1 MHARSPRKIRLK
13 EKWKKQTW
21 KDDEEKQRLLDY
33 PWTWV
38 DESKDDDDIFMPRSK
53 GKSIASSNDKSA
65 AFSKGKSVAPPS
77 IDSDDDFM
85 PSSKGES
92 ARASSKGKSA
102 APSKGKKYLHTSN
115 TMYKDII
122 SCKMHR

>member
-1 MHARSPRKIRLK
+1 LVCWISTEEDASYPSSELISLN
-13 EKWKKQTW
+13 EKWKKLTW

-38 DESKDDDDIFMPRSK
+38 DESKDEDDIFMPRSK

-65 AFSKGKSVAPPS
+65 AFSKDKSVAPPS

-85 PSSKGES
+85 PSKKAILLHRRR
-92 ARASSKGKSA
+92 ARGRACSVRIVCYML
-102 APSKGKKYLHTSN
+102 YLNCS
-115 TMYKDII
+115 Y
-122 SCKMHR
+122 